1 MNLQDASVTRR
12 RYQRLSLLYDF
23 MEILP
28 ERFYYP
34 WRQRLWSQVRGQN
47 LLDAGVGTGKN
58 MIFYPKGLNVTG
70 VDLTPGMLKRA
81 RKRAANLKIDVD
93 LQLGDVQAL
102 EFPDNYFDTVVA
114 TFVFCSVPDP
124 VLGLREIHRIVKPNG
139 QVLLLEHVRSC
150 NAVLGKLM
158 NLANS
163 IVVRMTGANINRD
176 TVENVRRSG
185 LVIDHVENLG
195 VGNIYKFIVAHA

>member
-1 MNLQDASVTRR
+1 
-12 RYQRLSLLYDF
+12 

>member
-23 MEILP
+23 MEVLP